1 MIFVTYYFCYLKEK
15 NKKILVFKTKGPVII
30 YCLKGG
36 GGVAIGRRIL
46 EGITWFLGGTEWGG
60 SVVADWI

>member
-36 GGVAIGRRIL
+36 GGGGRGGDRSEDSRGNHMVFRRNRVGRI
-46 EGITWFLGGTEWGG
+46 
-60 SVVADWI
+60 SRC

>member
-1 MIFVTYYFCYLKEK
+1 MMFVTDYFCYLKEK
-15 NKKILVFKTKGPVII
+15 NKKILGFKTKGPVII

-46 EGITWFLGGTEWGG
+46 EGITWFLGVTEGG
-60 SVVADWI
+60 VVVTDRV